1 MEDQPHATALTK
13 NEIIR
18 SGLKQGWLAPG
29 VEDSGKPQ
37 GWWLPRGS
45 VLFRLNHPEPSQ
57 SPLVSRVFRYSPN
70 PSRRCSHSIR
80 RALNYCSACLSARG
94 SMAQVRAAEKIWRG
108 TDGSNPSPSS
118 AESATNLVAAGGGA
132 RGWDPE
138 FEPLCSSGESTPLF
152 LAEGTVCPS
161 TRPARASD

>member
-45 VLFRLNHPEPSQ
+45 VLVRLNH
-57 SPLVSRVFRYSPN
+57 L
-70 PSRRCSHSIR
+70 SHHN
-80 RALNYCSACLSARG
+80 LLSYRTNIA
-94 SMAQVRAAEKIWRG
+94 MAAA
-108 TDGSNPSPSS
+108 T
-118 AESATNLVAAGGGA
+118 
-132 RGWDPE
+132 
-138 FEPLCSSGESTPLF
+138 
-152 LAEGTVCPS
+152 
-161 TRPARASD
+161 